1 MTNTYYDT
9 YANSKGSHRNIIL
22 QPAEDMVSNFGGL
35 RGCSDL
41 QMFSKVKSD
50 LTFEIS
56 NFDAVSMC
64 IMPIRPTSMAS
75 EAITASKI
83 TSNLRIQLGVLD
95 FTCSSIS
102 NHLVPQKMTVLR
114 VIMIH

>member
-1 MTNTYYDT
+1 
-9 YANSKGSHRNIIL
+9 
-22 QPAEDMVSNFGGL
+22 MVSNFGGL

-41 QMFSKVKSD
+41 QMFSKVKYD
-50 LTFEIS
+50 LRFEI
-56 NFDAVSMC
+56 

-102 NHLVPQKMTVLR
+102 NHLVPQKMTLFQE
-114 VIMIH
+114 

>member
-1 MTNTYYDT
+1 
-9 YANSKGSHRNIIL
+9 
-22 QPAEDMVSNFGGL
+22 MVSNFGGL

-102 NHLVPQKMTVLR
+102 NHLVPQKMTLFQE
-114 VIMIH
+114 

>member
-35 RGCSDL
+35 RGRSDL

-50 LTFEIS
+50 LRFDIS
-56 NFDAVSMC
+56 NFDAVSM
-64 IMPIRPTSMAS
+64 PLRSLLTL
-75 EAITASKI
+75 EF
-83 TSNLRIQLGVLD
+83 NLV
-95 FTCSSIS
+95 SSIS
-102 NHLVPQKMTVLR
+102 HVLVYLIILFLK
-114 VIMIH
+114 I